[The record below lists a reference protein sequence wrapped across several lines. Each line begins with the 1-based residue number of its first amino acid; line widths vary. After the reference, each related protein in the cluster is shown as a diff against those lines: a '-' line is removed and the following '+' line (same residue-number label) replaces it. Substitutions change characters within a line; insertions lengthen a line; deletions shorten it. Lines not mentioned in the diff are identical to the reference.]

1 MRRNALLALM
11 ICACLVPCSRAGD
24 WPSFRGPNGDGVSP
38 EKHVPLRWGPT
49 ENIKWKMPLPAP
61 GNSSPI
67 VSKGRV
73 FLTCATD
80 HGKNRGLYCYDR
92 KTGALL
98 WSQIVPY
105 AEPDPTHDTN
115 PYCGSSPAADGERVV
130 VWHGSTG
137 LYCYDYAGKPLW
149 SRDLGVFKQIWGYG
163 SSPVFHEDKIILN
176 CGPGERTF
184 VTAIDKRDGKTIW
197 QMDEQGGASGEKG
210 AAEWIGSWSTPVIT
224 RVDGRDQILV
234 TLPDH
239 LNAYRPED
247 GAICVE

>member
-130 VWHGSTG
+130 VWHGSAG
-137 LYCYDYAGKPLW
+137 LFFSYSDGKPLS
-149 SRDLGVFKQIWGYG
+149 SRDLGVFSHNYG
-163 SSPVFHEDKIILN
+163 HCPSPLLNMYNIIPN
-176 CGPGERTF
+176 
-184 VTAIDKRDGKTIW
+184 
-197 QMDEQGGASGEKG
+197 S
-210 AAEWIGSWSTPVIT
+210 
-224 RVDGRDQILV
+224 
-234 TLPDH
+234 
-239 LNAYRPED
+239 RP
-247 GAICVE
+247 